1 MKITERTHVLICKEI
16 TKTYLVRIGEIFCLY
31 SVGGGKNLQNSTERM
46 LHMGRQ
52 INHEGINNK
61 MMGTETVEPVT
72 QYDILEGQCGAAND
86 KIIVPEEGE
95 HLTNEELQFIAITK
109 DNTIRL
115 NLLERLQELG
125 ELAAF
130 LEAEYETI

>member
-1 MKITERTHVLICKEI
+1 MGS

-52 INHEGINNK
+52 INHEGINNS

-72 QYDILEGQCGAAND
+72 QYDILEGQRGAAND
-86 KIIVPEEGE
+86 KIILPKEGE
-95 HLTNEELQFIAITK
+95 C
-109 DNTIRL
+109 
-115 NLLERLQELG
+115 ERLKKLLKLLPYLTEDDIENLICQLDSFEREL
-125 ELAAF
+125 
-130 LEAEYETI
+130 

>member
-72 QYDILEGQCGAAND
+72 QYDILEGQCGAANE
-86 KIIVPEEGE
+86 KIIVPKEGE
-95 HLTNEELQFIAITK
+95 IDDKKVLLLLSQKVEDQTKFIDHLLTFAEQ
-109 DNTIRL
+109 
-115 NLLERLQELG
+115 LLKEQHSL
-125 ELAAF
+125 
-130 LEAEYETI
+130 

>member
-72 QYDILEGQCGAAND
+72 QYDILEGQCGAAID
-86 KIIVPEEGE
+86 GRPLPEEGE
-95 HLTNEELQFIAITK
+95 TSIDEKFKLLTDKNKKFVIRQIEILIASQS
-109 DNTIRL
+109 NY
-115 NLLERLQELG
+115 Q
-125 ELAAF
+125 
-130 LEAEYETI
+130 

>member
-52 INHEGINNK
+52 INHEGINNS

-72 QYDILEGQCGAAND
+72 RYDILEGQCGAAND

-95 HLTNEELQFIAITK
+95 C
-109 DNTIRL
+109 
-115 NLLERLQELG
+115 ERLKKLLKLLPYLTEDDIENLICQLDSFEREL
-125 ELAAF
+125 
-130 LEAEYETI
+130 